1 MIAKKEGIE
10 QNALDKIASSGSH
23 GRVTKQDILQY
34 LKLRPDTAKT
44 YIIRAVDISE
54 LNKKYPEP
62 KYHLVRM
69 DNMQK
74 KMAEH
79 MVRSV
84 STSPHVTIIDEVDLT
99 EIVKFRLSILQQFER
114 QTGFKLTYM
123 PFFAFAVVSALKEFS
138 IVNSSLEGDVI
149 IYKNFINLG
158 IAVAAPNGLIVPVV
172 HNAEEKDFINLAGSL
187 TDVAVRARA
196 KKLSPDDIVNG
207 TFSITNYGIFGSII
221 GTPIINQP
229 QAAILGLGAIKK
241 RPMVLSDDAGNDV
254 IDIRSMIYL
263 TLTFDHRIID
273 GAIGGQCLSRIKWH
287 LEHFNFQLVLK

>member
-1 MIAKKEGIE
+1 
-10 QNALDKIASSGSH
+10 
-23 GRVTKQDILQY
+23 
-34 LKLRPDTAKT
+34 
-44 YIIRAVDISE
+44 
-54 LNKKYPEP
+54 
-62 KYHLVRM
+62 
-69 DNMQK
+69 MQK

-123 PFFAFAVVSALKEFS
+123 PFFAFAAVNALKEFC

-172 HNAEEKDFINLAGSL
+172 RNAEEKDFISLAGSL
-187 TDVAVRARA
+187 TDVAARARA
-196 KKLSPDDIVNG
+196 KKLSPDDIVDG

-229 QAAILGLGAIKK
+229 QTAILGLGAIKK
-241 RPMVLSDDAGNDV
+241 RPMVLSDDQGKDV
-254 IDIRSMIYL
+254 VEIRSMIYL

-287 LEHFNFQLVLK
+287 LEHFDFQLVQK

>member
-1 MIAKKEGIE
+1 
-10 QNALDKIASSGSH
+10 
-23 GRVTKQDILQY
+23 
-34 LKLRPDTAKT
+34 
-44 YIIRAVDISE
+44 
-54 LNKKYPEP
+54 
-62 KYHLVRM
+62 
-69 DNMQK
+69 
-74 KMAEH
+74 
-79 MVRSV
+79 
-84 STSPHVTIIDEVDLT
+84 
-99 EIVKFRLSILQQFER
+99 
-114 QTGFKLTYM
+114 
-123 PFFAFAVVSALKEFS
+123 
-138 IVNSSLEGDVI
+138 
-149 IYKNFINLG
+149 
-158 IAVAAPNGLIVPVV
+158 
-172 HNAEEKDFINLAGSL
+172 L

-273 GAIGGQCLSRIKWH
+273 GAIGGQCLSRIKWL